1 MLKIMK
7 IAEVKASDTE
17 SLKKIVKALEDAE
30 FIVAYDKEYTHYAYV
45 CVEEI
50 SNRGK

>member
-7 IAEVKASDTE
+7 IAEIKACDTE

-30 FIVAYDKEYTHYAYV
+30 FTVVYDKEYEQYAYV
-45 CVEEI
+45 CVEDI
-50 SNRGK
+50 KAIKD